1 MSRLI
6 ATFRL
11 LQNEA
16 IDIVSAVTEEH
27 YHKQFHPD
35 LSPIGWHLGHCVF
48 TESYW
53 IKEQLLE
60 KKVIDDALRSLYI
73 PELSIKQSRG
83 SALPEKDT
91 MIAWAK
97 DTQAVNY

>member
-27 YHKQFHPD
+27 YHKQFHPR
-35 LSPIGWHLGHCVF
+35 LKPHWLAP
-48 TESYW
+48 W
-53 IKEQLLE
+53 
-60 KKVIDDALRSLYI
+60 ALRFYRKL
-73 PELSIKQSRG
+73 LDK
-83 SALPEKDT
+83 KN
-91 MIAWAK
+91 
-97 DTQAVNY
+97 NY